1 MLEVV
6 ALGGL
11 GEFGMNM
18 LALTWGE
25 TTIVVDAGVMF
36 PDPEL
41 LGVDRII
48 PDLTYLQQKGR
59 AAALVLTHG
68 HEDHI
73 GGVPHVLALVDGP
86 IYGTPLTLAMVE
98 PKLEEHGID
107 GRELIAV
114 KPHDRVTVG
123 PFEIEFIRVT
133 HSIPDCVALAI
144 HTPAGVIVHT
154 GDFKIDQTPLD
165 GEHFDVHR
173 FAQLGSEGV
182 LALFADSTN
191 IDRRGFTGS
200 EREVVDA
207 FEEVFTSAP
216 GKLIVA
222 AFASSIYRMQILVDL
237 AAQFDRK
244 VAFIGRGMIR
254 NSEIAQRLGYLRIPA
269 GVQIRDSQVG
279 DYPAQDVLC
288 LSTGSQGEPMSAL
301 SRIAID
307 DHRHVKVG
315 PDDTVVLSARS
326 IPGNEK
332 AIGRVI
338 NHLARRGAEVIYEGI
353 KHVHVSGHGSE
364 EELKLMLSLVK
375 PRFFIPVHGEYRQ
388 LSQHGRVAARV
399 FEGRDP
405 RPEILLA
412 ENGDILQFDV
422 DGARIAGKAPVGRI
436 LIDDTRT
443 GEVGDEVLR
452 DRRHLAED
460 GLVVPVVAINKQT
473 GMLEG
478 VPDIITRGFV
488 MENSAGAARG
498 RRAPAGRGRRS
509 GQPRGAHRS
518 GADQGEAAR
527 RAAPLLSE
535 TFGTTAVRAARH
547 HGDLT
552 REWIDG
558 FAPGQ
563 RIRRRG
569 AVRGRAASGSSR
581 SPATSRATR
590 SGSSAPAR
598 MPTPPTSPGGSARSS
613 PSCRFSCSATRP
625 TSVRRRW

>member
-18 LALTWGE
+18 LALSWGE

-41 LGVDRII
+41 LGVDRIV

-59 AAALVLTHG
+59 PAALVLTHG

-73 GGVPHVLALVDGP
+73 GGVPHVAPLVAGP
-86 IYGTPLTLAMVE
+86 IYATPLTLALVE
-98 PKLEEHGID
+98 PKLQEHDLIGTNPLVAVRP
-107 GRELIAV
+107 RE
-114 KPHDRVTVG
+114 RVTIG
-123 PFEIEFIRVT
+123 PFTVEFIRVT

-144 HTPAGVIVHT
+144 HTPAGVVVHT
-154 GDFKIDQTPLD
+154 GDFKIDQTPID

-173 FAQLGSEGV
+173 FAELGTSGV

-200 EREVVDA
+200 EREVIEA
-207 FEEVFTSAP
+207 FEEIFTSAT

-237 AAQFDRK
+237 ATQFDRK
-244 VAFIGRGMIR
+244 VAFVGRGMMQ

-269 GVQIRDSQVG
+269 GVQIRDS
-279 DYPAQDVLC
+279 DIANYPAQDVLC
-288 LSTGSQGEPMSAL
+288 LSTGTQGEPRSAL
-301 SRIAID
+301 SRIAIN
-307 DHRHVKVG
+307 DHRYVKVG
-315 PDDTVVLSARS
+315 EDDTVVISARS

-338 NHLARRGAEVIYEGI
+338 NHLARRGADVIHEGI
-353 KHVHVSGHGSE
+353 KHVHVSGHGSD
-364 EELKLMLSLVK
+364 EELKLMLSLVR
-375 PRFFIPVHGEYRQ
+375 PRYFVPIHGEYRQ
-388 LSQHGRVAARV
+388 LSQHARVARRV
-399 FEGRDP
+399 FAGRDP

-412 ENGDILQFDV
+412 EDGDVVVFEGDA
-422 DGARIAGKAPVGRI
+422 GRIAGKAQVGRV

-473 GMLEG
+473 GTLEG

-488 MENSAGAARG
+488 MEERATLLADGVRVLVDVFEHASVEERTDQGLIKEKLRVELRRFFRKRSG
-498 RRAPAGRGRRS
+498 RRPFVL
-509 GQPRGAHRS
+509 PVIM
-518 GADQGEAAR
+518 E
-527 RAAPLLSE
+527 
-535 TFGTTAVRAARH
+535 
-547 HGDLT
+547 
-552 REWIDG
+552 I
-558 FAPGQ
+558 
-563 RIRRRG
+563 
-569 AVRGRAASGSSR
+569 
-581 SPATSRATR
+581 
-590 SGSSAPAR
+590 
-598 MPTPPTSPGGSARSS
+598 
-613 PSCRFSCSATRP
+613 
-625 TSVRRRW
+625 